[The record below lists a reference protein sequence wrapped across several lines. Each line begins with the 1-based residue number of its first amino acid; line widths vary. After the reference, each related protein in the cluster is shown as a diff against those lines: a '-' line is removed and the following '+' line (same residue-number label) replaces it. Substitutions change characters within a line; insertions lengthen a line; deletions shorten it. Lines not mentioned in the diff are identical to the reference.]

1 MMWNGHMA
9 MRLRSGVLLALL
21 AGPVGAEP
29 VADCA
34 RLVGL
39 VKIATGS
46 SLTAPPAAMDGDWC
60 VLDGAHSTREGA
72 VRVSLERLRVRG
84 EAAGDALLALEI
96 VGEGL
101 RVTPALN
108 DRDMADWLRDLLRMQ
123 TASFHLA
130 VRRDEAADRLLL
142 EDGRL
147 GLSGGSELALTA
159 EVAGAGLSAASLLA
173 GRVTGLHL
181 EWKNDGR
188 TLRPVMEAMG
198 AGLEPGATG
207 TQAVLASRAALTAGI
222 AAMPGGSLP
231 DDAAEALAGFV
242 TALPQGR
249 GRLVLDLGA
258 EPGIGA
264 VELGLLALTEDP
276 MAPEAL
282 ARLFRGVQ
290 VGAGW
295 TPGMAP

>member
-1 MMWNGHMA
+1 MA
-9 MRLRSGVLLALL
+9 MRLRPGILLALL

-29 VADCA
+29 AADCA
-34 RLVGL
+34 GLVGL
-39 VKIATGS
+39 VEAATGS
-46 SLTAPPAAMDGDWC
+46 SLTAPPAAMDGGWC
-60 VLDGAHSTREGA
+60 VLDGARSAGEGA
-72 VRVSLERLRVRG
+72 VRVAVERLRIRG
-84 EAAGDALLALEI
+84 ETAGDTLLALEI
-96 VGEGL
+96 VAEGV
-101 RVTPALN
+101 RVTPALTE
-108 DRDMADWLRDLLRMQ
+108 RDMAGWLRDLLRMQ
-123 TASFHLA
+123 TASVHLA
-130 VRRDEAADRLLL
+130 LRRDEAGDRLLV
-142 EDGRL
+142 ETGRL
-147 GLSGGSELALTA
+147 GLSGGSELVLTA

-173 GRVTGLHL
+173 GRVTDLHL

-222 AAMPGGSLP
+222 AALPGDSLP

-264 VELGLLALTEDP
+264 VELGLLALAEDP

>member
-1 MMWNGHMA
+1 MSDGHMA
-9 MRLRSGVLLALL
+9 MRLKRGILLALL

-29 VADCA
+29 AADCA

-39 VKIATGS
+39 VEIATGS

-60 VLDGAHSTREGA
+60 VLDDAQSTGEGA
-72 VRVSLERLRVRG
+72 VRVSIERLRVRG
-84 EAAGDALLALEI
+84 EVAGDALLALEI
-96 VGEGL
+96 LGEGV

-123 TASFHLA
+123 TASVHLA
-130 VRRDEAADRLLL
+130 VRRDEAGDRLLV
-142 EDGRL
+142 EGGRL
-147 GLSGGSELALTA
+147 GLSGGSELILTA
-159 EVAGAGLSAASLLA
+159 EVAGAGLSASSLLT

-198 AGLEPGATG
+198 ARLEPGTTG
-207 TQAVLASRAALTAGI
+207 TKAVLASRAALLGGI

-231 DDAAEALAGFV
+231 DPAAEALAAFV

-249 GRLVLDLGA
+249 GRLVLDLA
-258 EPGIGA
+258 SEAGIGA
-264 VELGLLALTEDP
+264 AQLGLLALAEDP
-276 MAPEAL
+276 TAPEAL
-282 ARLFRGVQ
+282 ARLFQGVQ
-290 VGAGW
+290 IGAVW
-295 TPGMAP
+295 TPGMSP